1 LISNTF
7 WGCHATLFN
16 DHGCG
21 YPVFG
26 QINHKLNIKPM
37 AEETQSK
44 DVDSPA
50 GLAFGAIAFG
60 AYFLGGS
67 YYGFAHAKWP
77 FFMPP
82 QLDIF
87 GFLFELF
94 GQKIGGYV
102 GGGLLGI
109 LGLALVILGV
119 TMLVKSDV

>member
-1 LISNTF
+1 
-7 WGCHATLFN
+7 
-16 DHGCG
+16 
-21 YPVFG
+21 
-26 QINHKLNIKPM
+26 M

-60 AYFLGGS
+60 AYLLGGS
-67 YYGFAHAKWP
+67 YYGFTHAKWP

-94 GQKIGGYV
+94 GQQVGGYA
-102 GGGLLGI
+102 GGGLLGF
-109 LGLALVILGV
+109 LGLALVILGI
-119 TMLVKSDV
+119 TMLVKSNV

>member
-1 LISNTF
+1 
-7 WGCHATLFN
+7 
-16 DHGCG
+16 
-21 YPVFG
+21 
-26 QINHKLNIKPM
+26 M
-37 AEETQSK
+37 AEENQSK
-44 DVDSPA
+44 DVDSPS

-60 AYFLGGS
+60 AYSLGGS

-87 GFLFELF
+87 GFLFEIF
-94 GQKIGGYV
+94 GEQVGGYA

-119 TMLVKSDV
+119 TMLVKSNV